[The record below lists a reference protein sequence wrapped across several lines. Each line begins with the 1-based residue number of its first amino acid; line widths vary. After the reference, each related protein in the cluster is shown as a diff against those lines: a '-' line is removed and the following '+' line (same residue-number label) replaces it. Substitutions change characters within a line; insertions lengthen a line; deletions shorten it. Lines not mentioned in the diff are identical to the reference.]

1 MKKSKYSDEIAA
13 ASMICSGVL
22 IINSRDDQYTAG
34 ARSSAF
40 SSSGDGKKSEVMRA
54 AGTSGDEI
62 SADCERA
69 VDDSI
74 LLTRT
79 GTYYSTV
86 EARGLGDSPDSG
98 RSLITAFYVDNDTLY
113 VVGSL
118 ERECAKG
125 SPVRYSKGTY
135 SFKVSEKTSYS
146 MGEANIGNIRYTA
159 MDFAMYVNNL
169 LISDDSIGLGLYI
182 QIENGIAKYVSLS
195 S

>member
-22 IINSRDDQYTAG
+22 IINSRDDHNTAEFKT
-34 ARSSAF
+34 SAF
-40 SSSGDGKKSEVMRA
+40 SSSDLENGRGEAEKSEGNDDYA
-54 AGTSGDEI
+54 EYGQN
-62 SADCERA
+62 

-86 EARGLGDSPDSG
+86 EARGLGESPDFG
-98 RSLITAFYVDNDTLY
+98 RSLVTAFYVDNDTLY

-118 ERECAKG
+118 ERECSKG

-135 SFKVSEKTSYS
+135 SFKVGENTSYS
-146 MGEANIGNIRYTA
+146 MGEANVGNIRYTA

-182 QIENGIAKYVSLS
+182 QIENGIAKFVSLS